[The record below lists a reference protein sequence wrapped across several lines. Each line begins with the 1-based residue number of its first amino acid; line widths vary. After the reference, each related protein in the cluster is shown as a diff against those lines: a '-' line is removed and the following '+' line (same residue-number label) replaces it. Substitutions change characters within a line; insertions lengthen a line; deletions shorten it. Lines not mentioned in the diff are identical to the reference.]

1 MRIRMLVAV
10 SAAVAAL
17 GVASAAN
24 AAMTGERLS
33 NPEGLLSNLSSGV
46 SDFFAPRYQL
56 DGTVYG
62 VAARS
67 QSTVPSLQILPA
79 GGFHTRSVTPGA
91 CSSGWCDTAA
101 GVAASAFGWDASY
114 RGAGAVIGI
123 VDTGIDLNHPEFAG
137 RVLTGGCIVSSL
149 NACTNSWDKIGGDTA
164 VFPGPNATHGTHV
177 AGIAAGAN
185 VGLAS
190 EADILPVKVCSSTSS
205 ACSGVTDGVVYAS
218 THGADV
224 INVSIGGPIL
234 TSSDIAGFRTAIGN
248 GSLLV
253 VAAGNAG
260 NRYPTGGFLSG
271 AALLDGV
278 RGSMVVVGATSSG
291 GTYGTLASFSQTPGN
306 RCEIHGGQRY
316 CMKDYFVVAP
326 GVNIWSSVGD
336 GTGTA
341 ANYGYLSGT
350 SMATPYVSGVAAI
363 IKGRWP
369 SLTSSQVADV
379 IFQTTDDLGAP
390 GSDRVFG
397 RGAVDVMKAMSPV
410 GVAVVATAGTLGG
423 SSGPGSSGSG
433 AATVQSA
440 SVKGAPGAMTTLASG
455 PMVALAHNSA
465 LLRNAIVVD
474 SFGRDFSANLSRA
487 TYTPGFVNLDSWLTT
502 GEFDTYTPFAGAMQ
516 TAFGPVVASGFAVR
530 TTTPRLLS
538 GEFRTADYRQY
549 DLRDFQL
556 SAPLMPGVMLDAG
569 YNLDMA
575 GRFNNYDAMG
585 SAAYDGLFFSA
596 SAVNSPYVGLTD
608 GGNYVGTTVA
618 LADGVQFRFG
628 SSSLDPQRREFEV
641 PVFSMLAQLEG
652 PQRYLDQRRAQSA
665 MAGVSWDFANWAGL
679 GLTASQTDEQNGL
692 LGGINSG
699 ALAISRSATTS
710 AVGLS
715 ARLGFGEGWVTT
727 FSYNEGIT
735 QLNLRP
741 DSIVTRADTL
751 RSRAYGM
758 AIAKHGLFSD
768 GDTLGLALT
777 RPVQVYFGNVDLTA
791 ATGIDANRNLIIGHE
806 RVSLAP
812 GTPET
817 DVELGYVTS
826 FLDGAVALQANAG
839 YQMNVAGQK
848 GMNSVTVLSR
858 AKINF

>member
-10 SAAVAAL
+10 STAVAAL
-17 GVASAAN
+17 AVASVAN

-33 NPEGLLSNLSSGV
+33 QPDGILTNLT
-46 SDFFAPRYQL
+46 SDVTNFFTPRYQL

-67 QSTVPSLQILPA
+67 SSSLPSLQILPA
-79 GGFHTRSVTPGA
+79 SGFHTQSATPGA
-91 CSSGWCDTAA
+91 CSSGWCNTAA
-101 GVAASAFGWDASY
+101 GIAASTFGYDFSY
-114 RGAGAVIGI
+114 KGAGAVIGI

-149 NACTNSWDKIGGDTA
+149 NACTNPWDQIGGDTA
-164 VFPGPNATHGTHV
+164 TFPGPNATHGTHV

-205 ACSGVTDGVVYAS
+205 GCAGVTEGIVYAS
-218 THGADV
+218 EHGADV

-234 TSSDIAGFRTAIGN
+234 SASDVAGFQTAISN

-260 NRYPTGGFLSG
+260 NRYPTGGFLAG
-271 AALLDGV
+271 AALKDGV
-278 RGSMVVVGATSSG
+278 RGSMIVVGATSSG

-350 SMATPYVSGVAAI
+350 SMATPYVTGVAAI

-369 SLTSSQVADV
+369 DLTSSQIADV
-379 IFQTTDDLGAP
+379 IFQTADDLGQA

-397 RGAVDVMKAMSPV
+397 RGAVDVAKAMSPV
-410 GVAVVATAGTLGG
+410 GPSVIATAGTLGG
-423 SSGPGSSGSG
+423 STASGSSGTTTSG
-433 AATVQSA
+433 SFT
-440 SVKGAPGAMTTLASG
+440 GAPGATTSIVSG
-455 PMVALAHNSA
+455 PMTV
-465 LLRNAIVVD
+465 LLRNSTLLRSAVVVD
-474 SFGRDFSANLSRA
+474 SFGRDFLANYSKS
-487 TYTPGFVNLDSWLTT
+487 TYMPGFVNLDSWLTS
-502 GEFDTYTPFAGAMQ
+502 GQFQTYVPFAGAMR
-516 TAFGPVVASGFAVR
+516 TPLGLVTASGFAVN

-538 GEFRTADYRQY
+538 GEFLTADRHKY

-556 SAPLMPGVMLDAG
+556 SASLMPGVTLDAG
-569 YNLDMA
+569 YHLDMA
-575 GRFNNYDAMG
+575 GRFNDYDAMA
-585 SAAYDGLFFSA
+585 SQAYDGLFFSA
-596 SAVNSPYVGLTD
+596 AAVNSPYVGLTD
-608 GGNYVGTTVA
+608 GGSYVGTTFA
-618 LADGVQFRFG
+618 LDNGLQLRFG
-628 SSSLDPQRREFEV
+628 SSSLDPQRPDFEV
-641 PVFSMLAQLEG
+641 PLYSMVAQLVG
-652 PQRYLDQRRAQSA
+652 QQPYLDQRRAQST
-665 MAGVSWDFANWAGL
+665 MAGLDWNFANWGGL
-679 GLTASQTDEQNGL
+679 GLTASQTDEENGL

-699 ALAISRSATTS
+699 ALSITKSAKTT

-715 ARLGFGEGWVTT
+715 ARLGFGDGWVTT

-741 DSIVTRADTL
+741 DSIVTRTDAL
-751 RSRAYGM
+751 HSRSYGM
-758 AIAKHGLFSD
+758 AVAKHGLFSD
-768 GDTLGLALT
+768 HDTLGLALT
-777 RPVQVYFGNVDLTA
+777 QPVQIYMGNVDLTA
-791 ATGIDANRNLIIGHE
+791 ATGVDANRDLIIGHE
-806 RVSLAP
+806 HLSLAT

-817 DVELGYVTS
+817 DVELGYVTT
-826 FLDGAVALQANAG
+826 FLDGALALQANAG
-839 YQMNVAGQK
+839 YQMNLAGQK
-848 GMNSVTVLSR
+848 GTNSVTVLSR

>member
-1 MRIRMLVAV
+1 MRIRMLVAI

-17 GVASAAN
+17 GVVSVAN
-24 AAMTGERLS
+24 AAMTSERLS
-33 NPEGLLSNLSSGV
+33 SPEGLLSHLSSDV
-46 SDFFAPRYQL
+46 TDFFAPRYQL

-67 QSTVPSLQILPA
+67 QSSIPSLQILPA
-79 GGFHTRSVTPGA
+79 SGFHLRSVTPGT
-91 CSSGWCDTAA
+91 CSSGWCNTAA
-101 GVAASAFGWDASY
+101 GIAASVFGWNSSY
-114 RGAGAVIGI
+114 KGAGAIIGI

-149 NACTNSWDKIGGDTA
+149 NPCTNSWDQVGGDTA

-190 EADILPVKVCSSTSS
+190 AADILPVKVCSSTSS
-205 ACSGVTDGVVYAS
+205 GCAGVTDGIVYAS
-218 THGADV
+218 AHGANV

-234 TSSDIAGFRTAIGN
+234 SASDVAGFRTAISN

-253 VAAGNAG
+253 VAAGNSG
-260 NRYPTGGFLSG
+260 NRYPTGGFLAG
-271 AALLDGV
+271 AALMDGV
-278 RGSMVVVGATSSG
+278 RGSMVVVGATSNG

-350 SMATPYVSGVAAI
+350 SMATPYVTGVAAI

-369 SLTSSQVADV
+369 TLTSSQIADI
-379 IFQTTDDLGAP
+379 IFQTADDLGQP

-397 RGAVDVMKAMSPV
+397 RGAVDVTKAMSPV
-410 GVAVVATAGTLGG
+410 GAAVIATSGTLGG
-423 SSGPGSSGSG
+423 SSGSSASS
-433 AATVQSA
+433 TTTSSP
-440 SVKGAPGAMTTLASG
+440 SVKGASGAMSTMVSG
-455 PMVALAHNSA
+455 PMVALVQNSA
-465 LLRNAIVVD
+465 LLKNAVVVD
-474 SFGRDFSANLSRA
+474 SFGRDFSANFSRV
-487 TYTPGFVNLDSWLTT
+487 TYTPGFVNLDNWLSS
-502 GEFDTYTPFAGAMQ
+502 GQFETYTPFVGAMQ
-516 TAFGPVVASGFAVR
+516 SPFGAIVASGFAVR

-538 GEFRTADYRQY
+538 GEFRTADRRQY
-549 DLRDFQL
+549 DLRDFEL
-556 SAPLMPGVMLDAG
+556 SAALMPGVMLDAG

-575 GRFNNYDAMG
+575 GRFNSYDAMG
-585 SAAYDGLFFSA
+585 SEAYDGLFFSA

-608 GGNYVGTTVA
+608 GGSYVGTTMA
-618 LADGVQFRFG
+618 LADGLQFRFG
-628 SSSLDPQRREFEV
+628 SSSLDPQRPEYEV
-641 PVFSMLAQLEG
+641 PVFSMLSQLEG
-652 PQRYLDQRRAQSA
+652 PQPYLDQRKAQST
-665 MAGVSWDFANWAGL
+665 MAAVNWEFANWGGL
-679 GLTASQTDEQNGL
+679 GLTASQTDEENGL

-699 ALAISRSATTS
+699 SLSIAKSATTS

-715 ARLGFGEGWVTT
+715 ARLGFGDGWVTT

-758 AIAKHGLFSD
+758 AVAKHGLFSD

-777 RPVQVYFGNVDLTA
+777 RPVQVYLGNVDLTA
-791 ATGIDANRNLIIGHE
+791 ATGVDANRNLIIGHE

-817 DVELGYVTS
+817 DVELGYVTT
-826 FLDGAVALQANAG
+826 FLDGALALQANAG

-848 GMNSVTVLSR
+848 GTNSVTVLSR